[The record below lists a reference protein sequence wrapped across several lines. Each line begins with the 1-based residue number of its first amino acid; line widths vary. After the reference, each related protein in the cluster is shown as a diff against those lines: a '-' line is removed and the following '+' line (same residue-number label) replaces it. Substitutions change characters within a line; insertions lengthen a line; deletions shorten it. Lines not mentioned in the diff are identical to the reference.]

1 MEIYNLN
8 KIAAEFKLVLFF
20 LVQSSK
26 YNSFSPRDVPEQCS
40 RGANHQN
47 SLIISKN
54 QTQSKALCII
64 GNIY

>member
-8 KIAAEFKLVLFF
+8 KIAAEFRLVVFF

-40 RGANHQN
+40 RGAKHQN
-47 SLIISKN
+47 SLIISKH
-54 QTQSKALCII
+54 
-64 GNIY
+64 